1 MTMYSLGIPV
11 YGSRGLGTLGGHL
24 WRAFEN
30 TKGRPQAIVMS
41 RVEFDEEG

>member
-11 YGSRGLGTLGGHL
+11 YGS
-24 WRAFEN
+24 
-30 TKGRPQAIVMS
+30 RPQAIVMS